1 MSRPRRWF
9 LLICACVMVSACAG
23 ASQPMGPAIQSPSVT
38 SAPQDETGGTGQ
50 AITASDGYRLPL
62 RSWLPPDPPHAV
74 IVALHGFNDYSGAF
88 TDPGAHWASQ
98 GVAVYAYDQRGFGA
112 TQRLG
117 VWPGTQTLVADL
129 RTALDL
135 IAARHPQA
143 PLFLLGESMGGAV
156 AVLLAAEPDM
166 PAIDGLILVAPALYV
181 ERSVPRY
188 QRIGLRILSVLMPGL
203 RLTGEGL
210 DLQPSDNIEVL
221 RDMWFDPLTLK
232 DARVDTLQGLLE
244 MMIEAAD
251 ALPAIDPPALMLFGS
266 REQIIPQPAIIET
279 LSPLRAPW
287 SDEPFL
293 RLAYYSDGYH
303 MLLRDVAAETVWAD
317 ILAWMQASDAPLP
330 SGADVGAWEG
340 LLRLPV
346 ASATDEGDTARTSNP
361 D

>member
-1 MSRPRRWF
+1 MNHPRRWT
-9 LLICACVMVSACAG
+9 LLISACLLVCACAG
-23 ASQPMGPAIQSPSVT
+23 ASQPMGPATQAPSVI
-38 SAPQDETGGTGQ
+38 SAPEDETGGTGQ
-50 AITASDGYRLPL
+50 AITASDGYQLPL
-62 RSWLPPDPPHAV
+62 RSWLPPDPPHSV

-88 TDPGAHWASQ
+88 KDPGSYWAGQ

-117 VWPGTQTLVADL
+117 VWPGAETLVADL
-129 RTALDL
+129 RTALEL
-135 IAARHPQA
+135 IATRHPQV

-156 AVLLAAEPDM
+156 AVLLAAEQDM
-166 PAIDGLILVAPALYV
+166 PNIDGLILVAPALYA

-188 QRIGLRILSVLMPGL
+188 QRIGLRILSVVMPGL

-210 DLQPSDNIEVL
+210 ELQPSDNIEVL

-232 DARVDTLQGLLE
+232 DARIDTLQGLLD
-244 MMIEAAD
+244 MMVEAAD

-279 LSPLRAPW
+279 LSPLRASW
-287 SDEPFL
+287 SGDPFL

-303 MLLRDVAAETVWAD
+303 MLLRDVAAETVLAD
-317 ILAWMQASDAPLP
+317 VMAWMRAPDAPLP
-330 SGADVGAWEG
+330 SGSDNGAWEG

-346 ASATDEGDTARTSNP
+346 ASAADAGGDARTSNR